1 MSFLSANKPAA
12 PTRRAHRVTRVRSL
26 GTRVTESEYQRVLAA
41 TDGVSPSEWVRSLVL
56 ARLDRSRLDETVLAE
71 LWALR
76 YIVINGLSEI
86 APADARAAVAIAIN
100 TLLKEADQKKADKA
114 RAMLEGT
121 R

>member
-1 MSFLSANKPAA
+1 MSFLRANKPAA
-12 PTRRAHRVTRVRSL
+12 PTRRAQSLNRVRSL

-41 TDGVSPSEWVRSLVL
+41 TDGLSPSEWVRSLVL
-56 ARLDRSRLDETVLAE
+56 ARLDRTRGEEMVLAE

-76 YIVINGLSEI
+76 YIVINGLPEI
-86 APADARAAVAIAIN
+86 ATAEGRPAAATAIN

-114 RAMLEGT
+114 RAMLEAT

>member
-12 PTRRAHRVTRVRSL
+12 PARRAQRLTRVRSL

-41 TDGVSPSEWVRSLVL
+41 TDGASPSEWVRALVL
-56 ARLDRSRLDETVLAE
+56 ARLDRARVEETVLAE

-76 YIVINGLSEI
+76 YIVINGFAEI
-86 APADARAAVAIAIN
+86 ATADARAAVATAIN

-114 RAMLEGT
+114 KAMLEGT